1 MQAGDA
7 TTLRNGTPRPS
18 TNREE
23 DNMRG
28 RVALVT
34 GASSGIGR
42 AAVAELCRRG
52 ARVMAVARR
61 EHLLAELAAETGASY
76 FACSLETRDGC
87 EQAVEATRSQ
97 LGPVGIL
104 VNNAALG
111 EGQDGSVLDLEW
123 DTWRR
128 TLNLDLDVPF
138 LLTKLAAADM
148 ISSGWGRIVMVSS
161 TAGQVGGAQMAA
173 YCAAK
178 HGLLGLMR
186 ATAVD
191 LARHQVTC
199 NAVLPGWVRTEM
211 SERSAQRESAQTGIP
226 VEQIWAERARSYPA
240 GRTIT
245 PAEVAASIAFL
256 ASEEASGVNGQA
268 LAVSLGGLW

>member
-1 MQAGDA
+1 
-7 TTLRNGTPRPS
+7 
-18 TNREE
+18 
-23 DNMRG
+23 MRG

-42 AAVAELCRRG
+42 ATVAELCRRG

-61 EHLLAELAAETGASY
+61 EHLLAQLADETGASY
-76 FACSLETRDGC
+76 AACSLETLDGC

-97 LGPVGIL
+97 LGPIEIL
-104 VNNAALG
+104 VNNAAWG
-111 EGQDGSVLDLEW
+111 TGRDGSVLDLEW

-128 TLNLDLDVPF
+128 TLNLGLDVPF

-148 ISSGWGRIVMVSS
+148 ISSGWGRIIMVSS
-161 TAGQVGGAQMAA
+161 TAGQVGGPQMAA

-211 SERSAQRESAQTGIP
+211 SERSAEQESAETGAA
-226 VEQIWAERARSYPA
+226 VEEIWAERARSYPA
-240 GRTIT
+240 GRIVT
-245 PAEVAASIAFL
+245 PAEVAATIAFI

-268 LAVSLGGLW
+268 VTVALGGLW

>member
-1 MQAGDA
+1 M
-7 TTLRNGTPRPS
+7 P
-18 TNREE
+18 
-23 DNMRG
+23 G

-34 GASSGIGR
+34 GASSGMGR
-42 AAVAELCRRG
+42 AAAVELCRRG

-61 EHLLAELAAETGASY
+61 EPLLAQLADETGASY
-76 FACSLETRDGC
+76 VACSLETRDGC
-87 EQAVEATRSQ
+87 EQAVEAARAQ
-97 LGPVGIL
+97 LGPIEII

-111 EGQDGSVLDLEW
+111 TGEDGSVLDLEW
-123 DTWRR
+123 DAWRR
-128 TLNLDLDVPF
+128 TMNLDLDVPF

-148 ISSGWGRIVMVSS
+148 KRSGWGRIVMVSS
-161 TAGQVGGAQMAA
+161 TAGQVGGPGMAA

-191 LARHQVTC
+191 LASHGITC

-211 SERSAQRESAQTGIP
+211 AERSAERESVKRGIP
-226 VEQIWAERARSYPA
+226 VEEIWSQRASSYPA
-240 GRTIT
+240 GRIATA
-245 PAEVAASIAFL
+245 AEVAATIAFL

-268 LAVSLGGLW
+268 VTVSLGSLW

>member
-1 MQAGDA
+1 M
-7 TTLRNGTPRPS
+7 P
-18 TNREE
+18 
-23 DNMRG
+23 G

-34 GASSGIGR
+34 GASSGMGR
-42 AAVAELCRRG
+42 AAAVELCRRG

-61 EHLLAELAAETGASY
+61 EPLLAQLAAETGASY
-76 FACSLETRDGC
+76 VACSLETRDGC
-87 EQAVEATRSQ
+87 EQAVEAAHAQ
-97 LGPVGIL
+97 LGPIEII

-111 EGQDGSVLDLEW
+111 TGEDGSVLDLEW
-123 DTWRR
+123 DAWRR
-128 TLNLDLDVPF
+128 TMNLDLDVPF

-148 ISSGWGRIVMVSS
+148 KRSGWGRIIMVSS
-161 TAGQVGGAQMAA
+161 TAGQVGGPGMAA

-191 LARHQVTC
+191 LASHGVTC

-211 SERSAQRESAQTGIP
+211 AERSAERESVKRGIP
-226 VEQIWAERARSYPA
+226 AEEIWSQRASSYPA
-240 GRTIT
+240 GRIATA
-245 PAEVAASIAFL
+245 AEVAATIAFL

-268 LAVSLGGLW
+268 VTVSLGSLW

>member
-1 MQAGDA
+1 MTPYCG
-7 TTLRNGTPRPS
+7 NGAPQPS
-18 TNREE
+18 ANHQE

-42 AAVAELCRRG
+42 ATVVELRRRG

-61 EHLLAELAAETGASY
+61 EHLLAQLASETGAAY
-76 FACSLETRDGC
+76 VACSLETRDGC
-87 EQAVEATRSQ
+87 EQAIEATRSQ
-97 LGPVGIL
+97 LGPVEIL

-111 EGQDGSVLDLEW
+111 TGQDGSVLDLEW

-128 TLNLDLDVPF
+128 ALNLDLDVPF

-148 ISSGWGRIVMVSS
+148 MSSGWGRIIMVSS

-191 LARHQVTC
+191 LAHHQITC

-211 SERSAQRESAQTGIP
+211 SERSAQRESAETGVP

-245 PAEVAASIAFL
+245 PAEVAAAIAFL

-268 LAVSLGGLW
+268 LAVALGGLW

>member
-1 MQAGDA
+1 VPQ
-7 TTLRNGTPRPS
+7 PS

-42 AAVAELCRRG
+42 AVVAELCRRG

-61 EHLLAELAAETGASY
+61 EHLLAELAGETGASY
-76 FACSLETRDGC
+76 VACSLETRDGC

-97 LGPVGIL
+97 LGPVEIL

-111 EGQDGSVLDLEW
+111 EGQDGSVLDLDW

-138 LLTKLAAADM
+138 LLTKLAAAGM
-148 ISSGWGRIVMVSS
+148 TSSGWGRIIMVSS

-173 YCAAK
+173 YCAAG
-178 HGLLGLMR
+178 HGDRSRPPSGHLQRGPARVGPDGAVGALGSAGVGPDR
-186 ATAVD
+186 RSGGTD
-191 LARHQVTC
+191 L
-199 NAVLPGWVRTEM
+199 G
-211 SERSAQRESAQTGIP
+211 
-226 VEQIWAERARSYPA
+226 
-240 GRTIT
+240 
-245 PAEVAASIAFL
+245 
-256 ASEEASGVNGQA
+256 
-268 LAVSLGGLW
+268 